1 MRTEISTILDPKPA
15 STCLFQH
22 FSSALTVFD
31 GLSARSSLLLMVL
44 TAELPK
50 MLGVDR
56 MRRWN
61 FQYVSA
67 TSST

>member
-1 MRTEISTILDPKPA
+1 MKSVISTILDLKPA

-31 GLSARSSLLLMVL
+31 GLCARSSLLLMVL
-44 TAELPK
+44 TAELPE

-56 MRRWN
+56 MRR
-61 FQYVSA
+61 
-67 TSST
+67 